1 MELARLVNE
10 ENGIYPMDLNKV
22 AKMMIPS
29 LFKEGG
35 IVGVIGPKDKIEA
48 GILLRVSS
56 LWYADKPFL
65 EEMSLFVH
73 PDYRSARG
81 GRASKLIEF
90 AKKCATELGMPLM
103 IGVLSNH
110 RTNAKVELYQKHFGT
125 PIGAFF
131 VYGAK
136 NASPDE
142 VDVNT

>member
-103 IGVLSNH
+103 IGVLSNN
-110 RTNAKVELYQKHFGT
+110 RTSAKVRMYEKRLGT
-125 PIGAFF
+125 PVGAFF
-131 VYGAK
+131 LWGAK
-136 NASPDE
+136 TGQDVVDE
-142 VDVNT
+142 KE